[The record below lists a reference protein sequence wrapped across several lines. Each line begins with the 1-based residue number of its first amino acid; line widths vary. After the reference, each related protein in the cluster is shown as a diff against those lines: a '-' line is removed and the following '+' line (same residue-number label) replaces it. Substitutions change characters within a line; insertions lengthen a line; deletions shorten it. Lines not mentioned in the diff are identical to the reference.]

1 VRTLFT
7 LGGTVYHSTV
17 LRYEPSRRGSNCS
30 PRLGRLTLYSAK
42 DYESDVQS
50 QTQNTRSNQ
59 VGDGPSA
66 TPASFDAVTVARS
79 LQSIIRTHA
88 DETERGRRLAAPV
101 VDALR
106 SSGLFSMGLA
116 SAMGGLETPIG
127 AALRAIEEISFA
139 DGASGWNVMI
149 VFDTDLWAGFLSG
162 ASRDLI
168 GAIARPIVT
177 GTLSSPG
184 RIEKSDGGYRIS
196 GRWKFGSGCQH
207 SDVVLVGALLCES
220 GKPVLGP
227 SGAPEMLQIAL
238 RASEV
243 NILDTWRVTGLRG
256 TGSHDFAIDN
266 LVVAAERA
274 LPLNIT
280 TPVEPGPLYAFPMLA
295 SFAVAKGAVALGI
308 ARHAID
314 AFKEIA
320 RSKVPATRT
329 NTLRERPA
337 AQIDLAHAEALVH
350 SARAFLYQSVEE
362 GWRELIAGNLISQQ
376 LRALIRLAATD
387 CVQRCAQ
394 AVDLMY
400 QAAAATA
407 IYESCELERCFRD
420 AHVVNAHIVVQ
431 PAMYEAVGRVL
442 LDLPPNTAVW

>member
-1 VRTLFT
+1 VKRFT
-7 LGGTVYHSTV
+7 DWLD
-17 LRYEPSRRGSNCS
+17 CS
-30 PRLGRLTLYSAK
+30 PMVHRLTPYSAK
-42 DYESDVQS
+42 DYESGVQS
-50 QTQNTRSNQ
+50 QTKAARSNEL
-59 VGDGPSA
+59 VDGSA
-66 TPASFDAVTVARS
+66 ADGASFEAVTVARS
-79 LQSIIRTHA
+79 LHSIIRSHA
-88 DETERGRRLAAPV
+88 EETERGRRLAAPV

-106 SSGLFSMGLA
+106 SSGLFLMGLA

-127 AALRAIEEISFA
+127 VALRAIEEISFA

-149 VFDTDLWAGFLSG
+149 GFDTDLWAGFLRG

-168 GAIARPIVT
+168 RSISRPIVT

-207 SDVVLVGALLCES
+207 SDVVLVGAVLCES
-220 GKPVLGP
+220 GKQVIGRG
-227 SGAPEMLQIAL
+227 GAPELLQIAL
-238 RASEV
+238 RASEL

-266 LVVAAERA
+266 LLVAAERA

-280 TPVEPGPLYAFPMLA
+280 APVEPGPLYAFPMLA

-320 RSKVPATRT
+320 RSKVPATKT
-329 NTLRERPA
+329 SPLRERPA
-337 AQIDLAHAEALVH
+337 VQIDLAHAEALVH

-362 GWRELIAGNLISQQ
+362 GWRELVAGNPISQQ

-387 CVQRCAQ
+387 CVQRCTQ

-400 QAAAATA
+400 HAAAATA

-420 AHVVNAHIVVQ
+420 AHVVTAHIVVQ

-442 LDLPPNTAVW
+442 LDLPPDTAVW

>member
-1 VRTLFT
+1 
-7 LGGTVYHSTV
+7 
-17 LRYEPSRRGSNCS
+17 
-30 PRLGRLTLYSAK
+30 
-42 DYESDVQS
+42 
-50 QTQNTRSNQ
+50 
-59 VGDGPSA
+59 
-66 TPASFDAVTVARS
+66 
-79 LQSIIRTHA
+79 
-88 DETERGRRLAAPV
+88 V

-127 AALRAIEEISFA
+127 LALRAIEEVSYA

-149 VFDTDLWAGFLSG
+149 AFDTDLWAGFLRG

-168 GAIARPIVT
+168 QSLSRPIVS

-184 RIEKSDGGYRIS
+184 RIEESDGGYRIS

-220 GKPVLGP
+220 GKPVMGP
-227 SGAPEMLQIAL
+227 NAAPEMLQIAL

-243 NILDTWRVTGLRG
+243 TILDTWRVTGLRG
-256 TGSHDFAIDN
+256 TGSHDFVIDN
-266 LVVAAERA
+266 LFVAAERA

-280 TPVEPGPLYAFPMLA
+280 APVERGPLYAFPMLA

-320 RSKVPATRT
+320 RSKVPATKT
-329 NTLRERPA
+329 STLRERPA
-337 AQIDLAHAEALVH
+337 AQIGLAHAEALVQ
-350 SARAFLYQSVEE
+350 SARAFLYQTVEE
-362 GWRELIAGNLISQQ
+362 GWRELIAGNPISQQ

-400 QAAAATA
+400 NAAAATA

-420 AHVVNAHIVVQ
+420 AHVVTAHVVVQ

-442 LDLPPNTAVW
+442 LDLPPDTAVW

>member
-1 VRTLFT
+1 
-7 LGGTVYHSTV
+7 
-17 LRYEPSRRGSNCS
+17 
-30 PRLGRLTLYSAK
+30 LTLYSAK
-42 DYESDVQS
+42 DYGSGVQS
-50 QTQNTRSNQ
+50 QRKNTRSKE
-59 VGDGPSA
+59 VDDRLTA
-66 TPASFDAVTVARS
+66 TAASFDPVAVARS

-106 SSGLFSMGLA
+106 SGGLFSMGLA

-127 AALRAIEEISFA
+127 LALRAIEEISFA

-149 VFDTDLWAGFLSG
+149 VFDTDLWAGFLRG

-168 GAIARPIVT
+168 GSIAHPIVT

-220 GKPVLGP
+220 GKPVMDP
-227 SGAPEMLQIAL
+227 SGAPEMLQVAL

-243 NILDTWRVTGLRG
+243 TILDTWRVTGLRG

-266 LVVAAERA
+266 LFVAAERA
-274 LPLNIT
+274 LALNIT
-280 TPVEPGPLYAFPMLA
+280 APVECGPLYAFPMLA

-320 RSKVPATRT
+320 RSKVPATKT
-329 NTLRERPA
+329 KTLRERPT

-362 GWRELIAGNLISQQ
+362 GWSELIAGNPISQQ

-400 QAAAATA
+400 NAAAATA

-420 AHVVNAHIVVQ
+420 AHVVTAHIVVQ

-442 LDLPPNTAVW
+442 LDLPPDTAVW

>member
-1 VRTLFT
+1 MCKVKRTT
-7 LGGTVYHSTV
+7 RG
-17 LRYEPSRRGSNCS
+17 RREMGD
-30 PRLGRLTLYSAK
+30 RLTAAA
-42 DYESDVQS
+42 
-50 QTQNTRSNQ
+50 
-59 VGDGPSA
+59 P
-66 TPASFDAVTVARS
+66 SFDAVTVARS
-79 LQSIIRTHA
+79 LQSIIRAHA
-88 DETERGRRLAAPV
+88 DETERERRLAAPV

-106 SSGLFSMGLA
+106 SGGLFSMGLA

-149 VFDTDLWAGFLSG
+149 VFDTDLWAGFLRG
-162 ASRDLI
+162 ASRELI
-168 GAIARPIVT
+168 GSIPRPIVT

-184 RIEKSDGGYRIS
+184 RIEKTDRGYRIS

-207 SDVVLVGALLCES
+207 SDVVLVGALLCEN
-220 GKPVLGP
+220 GKPVMGP
-227 SGAPEMLQIAL
+227 SGAPELLQLAL

-243 NILDTWRVTGLRG
+243 TILDTWRVTGLRG

-266 LVVAAERA
+266 LFVAAERA

-280 TPVEPGPLYAFPMLA
+280 TPVERGPLYAFPMLA

-320 RSKVPATRT
+320 GARVPATRT
-329 NTLRERPA
+329 NPRREQPT

-362 GWRELIAGNLISQQ
+362 GWRELIAGTPISEQ

-387 CVQRCAQ
+387 CVQRCSQ

-400 QAAAATA
+400 HAAAATA
-407 IYESCELERCFRD
+407 IYEWCELERCFRD
-420 AHVVNAHIVVQ
+420 AHVVTAHIVVQ

-442 LDLPPNTAVW
+442 LDLPPDTAVW

>member
-1 VRTLFT
+1 
-7 LGGTVYHSTV
+7 
-17 LRYEPSRRGSNCS
+17 
-30 PRLGRLTLYSAK
+30 LTLYSAK

-50 QTQNTRSNQ
+50 QTQNTRSSE
-59 VGDGPSA
+59 VGNGPTASA
-66 TPASFDAVTVARS
+66 ASFDAVAVARS
-79 LQSIIRTHA
+79 LQSIIRSYA
-88 DETERGRRLAAPV
+88 DETERGRRLAGPV

-106 SSGLFSMGLA
+106 AGGLFSMGLA

-127 AALRAIEEISFA
+127 SALRAIEEISFA

-149 VFDTDLWAGFLSG
+149 VFDTDLWAGFLRD

-168 GAIARPIVT
+168 GSISHPIVT

-220 GKPVLGP
+220 GKPVMGP
-227 SGAPEMLQIAL
+227 TGAPEMLQIAL

-243 NILDTWRVTGLRG
+243 TILDTWRVTGLRG

-266 LVVAAERA
+266 LFVAAERA

-280 TPVEPGPLYAFPMLA
+280 TPVERGPLYAFPMLA

-314 AFKEIA
+314 AFKDIA
-320 RSKVPATRT
+320 RSKMPATKT
-329 NTLRERPA
+329 ATLREQPS

-362 GWRELIAGNLISQQ
+362 GWRELLAGNPIPQQ

-400 QAAAATA
+400 HAAAATA

-420 AHVVNAHIVVQ
+420 AHVVTAHIVVQ

>member
-1 VRTLFT
+1 MA
-7 LGGTVYHSTV
+7 
-17 LRYEPSRRGSNCS
+17 RGAAH
-30 PRLGRLTLYSAK
+30 RLTLYLAK

-50 QTQNTRSNQ
+50 QTKNARTNE
-59 VGDGPSA
+59 VGGGL
-66 TPASFDAVTVARS
+66 PASGASLDAVSVARS
-79 LQSIIRTHA
+79 LHSIIRSHA

-106 SSGLFSMGLA
+106 SSGLFLMGLA

-127 AALRAIEEISFA
+127 VALRAIEEISFA

-149 VFDTDLWAGFLSG
+149 VFDTDLWAGFLRG

-168 GAIARPIVT
+168 GSISRPIVT

-184 RIEKSDGGYRIS
+184 RIEKSDRGYRIS

-207 SDVVLVGALLCES
+207 SDVVLVGALLSES
-220 GKPVLGP
+220 GKPAVGP
-227 SGAPEMLQIAL
+227 GGAPEMLQIAL

-243 NILDTWRVTGLRG
+243 NVLDTWRVTGLRG

-266 LVVAAERA
+266 LFVSAERA

-280 TPVEPGPLYAFPMLA
+280 KPVEHGPLYAFPMLA

-308 ARHAID
+308 ARHAIA

-320 RSKVPATRT
+320 RTKVPATKT
-329 NTLRERPA
+329 NPLRERPA
-337 AQIDLAHAEALVH
+337 AQIDLAHAEAVVH
-350 SARAFLYQSVEE
+350 SARAFLYQSVEG
-362 GWRELIAGNLISQQ
+362 GWRELLAGNPIPQQ

-387 CVQRCAQ
+387 CVQRCTQ

-400 QAAAATA
+400 HAAAATA

-420 AHVVNAHIVVQ
+420 AHVVTAHIVVQ

-442 LDLPPNTAVW
+442 LDLPPDTAVW

>member
-1 VRTLFT
+1 
-7 LGGTVYHSTV
+7 
-17 LRYEPSRRGSNCS
+17 
-30 PRLGRLTLYSAK
+30 
-42 DYESDVQS
+42 VQS
-50 QTQNTRSNQ
+50 QTKNTRANQ
-59 VGDGPSA
+59 VGDGLATSA
-66 TPASFDAVTVARS
+66 ASFDAVAVARG
-79 LQSIIRTHA
+79 LQSIIRAYA

-106 SSGLFSMGLA
+106 SGGLFSMGLA
-116 SAMGGLETPIG
+116 SAMGGLETPIEV
-127 AALRAIEEISFA
+127 ALRAIEEISFA

-149 VFDTDLWAGFLSG
+149 VFDTDLWAGFLRG

-168 GAIARPIVT
+168 GSMSRPIVT

-196 GRWKFGSGCQH
+196 GRWEFGSGCQH

-220 GKPVLGP
+220 GKPVVGP

-238 RASEV
+238 RASEI

-266 LVVAAERA
+266 LLVAAERA
-274 LPLNIT
+274 LPLNIA
-280 TPVEPGPLYAFPMLA
+280 TPVERGPLYAFPMLA
-295 SFAVAKGAVALGI
+295 SFAVAKGAVSLGI

-320 RSKVPATRT
+320 RSKVPATKT
-329 NTLRERPA
+329 KTLRERPA
-337 AQIDLAHAEALVH
+337 AQIDLAHAEARVH

-362 GWRELIAGNLISQQ
+362 CWRELLAGKPISPQ
-376 LRALIRLAATD
+376 LRALTRLAATD

-400 QAAAATA
+400 HAAAATA

-420 AHVVNAHIVVQ
+420 AHVVTAHIVVQ

-442 LDLPPNTAVW
+442 LDLPPDTAVW

>member
-1 VRTLFT
+1 
-7 LGGTVYHSTV
+7 
-17 LRYEPSRRGSNCS
+17 
-30 PRLGRLTLYSAK
+30 LTLYSAK

-50 QTQNTRSNQ
+50 QTKDTQSNQ
-59 VGDGPSA
+59 VGDGLTVTA
-66 TPASFDAVTVARS
+66 ASFDAVTVARK

-88 DETERGRRLAAPV
+88 EETERERRLAAPV

-127 AALRAIEEISFA
+127 MALRAIEEISFA

-149 VFDTDLWAGFLSG
+149 VFDTDLWAGFLRG

-168 GAIARPIVT
+168 GSLSRPIVT

-184 RIEKSDGGYRIS
+184 RIEKKDGGYHIS

-220 GKPVLGP
+220 GKPVMGP
-227 SGAPEMLQIAL
+227 SGVPEMLQIAL

-243 NILDTWRVTGLRG
+243 TILDTWRVTGLRG
-256 TGSHDFAIDN
+256 TGSHDFAIDD
-266 LVVAAERA
+266 LFVAAERA

-280 TPVEPGPLYAFPMLA
+280 TPVEGGPLYAFPMLA

-320 RSKVPATRT
+320 RSKVQATRT
-329 NTLRERPA
+329 NPLSERA
-337 AQIDLAHAEALVH
+337 TAQIDLAHAEAAVH

-362 GWRELIAGNLISQQ
+362 GWREIIAGNPISQQ

-400 QAAAATA
+400 HAAAATA

-420 AHVVNAHIVVQ
+420 AHVVTAHIVVQ

-442 LDLPPNTAVW
+442 FDLPPDTAAW

>member
-1 VRTLFT
+1 
-7 LGGTVYHSTV
+7 
-17 LRYEPSRRGSNCS
+17 
-30 PRLGRLTLYSAK
+30 LTLYSAK

-50 QTQNTRSNQ
+50 QTKNTLSNRG
-59 VGDGPSA
+59 GDGLTASG
-66 TPASFDAVTVARS
+66 ASFDAVAVARS

-106 SSGLFSMGLA
+106 RGGLFSMGLA
-116 SAMGGLETPIG
+116 SALGGLETPIG
-127 AALRAIEEISFA
+127 VALRAIEEISFA

-149 VFDTDLWAGFLSG
+149 VFDTDLWAGFLKG

-168 GAIARPIVT
+168 GSMLCPIVT

-184 RIEKSDGGYRIS
+184 RIVKSDRGYRIS

-220 GKPVLGP
+220 GKPVMGP
-227 SGAPEMLQIAL
+227 GGAPEMLQIAL

-243 NILDTWRVTGLRG
+243 TILDTWWVTGLRG

-266 LVVAAERA
+266 LFVAAERA

-280 TPVEPGPLYAFPMLA
+280 TPVERGPLYAFPMLA

-320 RSKVPATRT
+320 RSKVPATKT
-329 NTLRERPA
+329 NTLRERPT
-337 AQIDLAHAEALVH
+337 AQIDLAHAEALVR

-362 GWRELIAGNLISQQ
+362 GWRELLAGNPISQQ

-400 QAAAATA
+400 HAAAATA

-420 AHVVNAHIVVQ
+420 AHVVTAHIVVQ
-431 PAMYEAVGRVL
+431 PTMYEAVGRVL
-442 LDLPPNTAVW
+442 LDLPPDTAVW

>member
-1 VRTLFT
+1 VKRFT
-7 LGGTVYHSTV
+7 DWLD
-17 LRYEPSRRGSNCS
+17 CS
-30 PRLGRLTLYSAK
+30 PMVHRLTPYSAK
-42 DYESDVQS
+42 DYESGVQS
-50 QTQNTRSNQ
+50 QTKAARSNEL
-59 VGDGPSA
+59 VDGSA
-66 TPASFDAVTVARS
+66 AGGASFEAVTVARS
-79 LQSIIRTHA
+79 LHSIIRSHA
-88 DETERGRRLAAPV
+88 EETERGRRLAAPV

-106 SSGLFSMGLA
+106 SSGLFLMGLA

-127 AALRAIEEISFA
+127 VALRAIEEISFA

-149 VFDTDLWAGFLSG
+149 GFDTDLWAGFLRG

-168 GAIARPIVT
+168 RSISRPIVT

-207 SDVVLVGALLCES
+207 SDVVLVGAVLCES
-220 GKPVLGP
+220 GKQVIGRG
-227 SGAPEMLQIAL
+227 GAPELLQIAL
-238 RASEV
+238 RASEL

-266 LVVAAERA
+266 LLVAAERA

-280 TPVEPGPLYAFPMLA
+280 APVEPGPLYAFPMLA

-320 RSKVPATRT
+320 RSKVPATKT
-329 NTLRERPA
+329 SPLRERPA
-337 AQIDLAHAEALVH
+337 VQIDLAHAEALVH

-362 GWRELIAGNLISQQ
+362 GWRELIAGNPISQQ

-387 CVQRCAQ
+387 CVQRCTQ

-400 QAAAATA
+400 HAAAATA
-407 IYESCELERCFRD
+407 IYEWCELERCFRD
-420 AHVVNAHIVVQ
+420 AHVVTAHIVVQ

-442 LDLPPNTAVW
+442 LDLPPDTAVW

>member
-1 VRTLFT
+1 MHKSR
-7 LGGTVYHSTV
+7 LG
-17 LRYEPSRRGSNCS
+17 LAANCR
-30 PRLGRLTLYSAK
+30 PRFGRLTLYSAK

-50 QTQNTRSNQ
+50 QTRNTRSNEA
-59 VGDGPSA
+59 GDGPTASA
-66 TPASFDAVTVARS
+66 AAFDVVAVARS

-106 SSGLFSMGLA
+106 SGGLFSMGLA

-127 AALRAIEEISFA
+127 PALRAIEEISFA

-149 VFDTDLWAGFLSG
+149 VFDTDLWAGFLRG

-168 GAIARPIVT
+168 GSISRPIVT

-220 GKPVLGP
+220 GKPVVSP

-243 NILDTWRVTGLRG
+243 TILDTWRVTGLRG

-266 LVVAAERA
+266 LFVAAERA

-280 TPVEPGPLYAFPMLA
+280 TAVERGPLYAFPMLA

-320 RSKVPATRT
+320 RSKVPATKT
-329 NTLRERPA
+329 QTLRERPA
-337 AQIDLAHAEALVH
+337 AQIDLAHAEALVQ

-362 GWRELIAGNLISQQ
+362 GWRELIAGNPISQQ

-400 QAAAATA
+400 HAAAATA
-407 IYESCELERCFRD
+407 IYESCALERCFRD
-420 AHVVNAHIVVQ
+420 AHVVTAHVVVQ

-442 LDLPPNTAVW
+442 LDLPPDTAVW

>member
-1 VRTLFT
+1 V
-7 LGGTVYHSTV
+7 S
-17 LRYEPSRRGSNCS
+17 C
-30 PRLGRLTLYSAK
+30 PRLPRLTLSSAK

-50 QTQNTRSNQ
+50 QTQNTQSNE
-59 VGDGPSA
+59 VGDGPA
-66 TPASFDAVTVARS
+66 TSGASFDAVAAARS
-79 LQSIIRTHA
+79 LQPMIRTHA

-106 SSGLFSMGLA
+106 SGGLFSMGLA

-127 AALRAIEEISFA
+127 LALRAIEEISFA
-139 DGASGWNVMI
+139 DGASGWNAMI
-149 VFDTDLWAGFLSG
+149 VFDTDLWAGFLRG

-168 GAIARPIVT
+168 GSISRPIVT

-184 RIEKSDGGYRIS
+184 RIEKSDEGYRIS

-207 SDVVLVGALLCES
+207 SDVVLVGALLCEN
-220 GKPVLGP
+220 GKPVMGP
-227 SGAPEMLQIAL
+227 SGAPELLQIAL
-238 RASEV
+238 RASEITIV
-243 NILDTWRVTGLRG
+243 DTWRVTGLRG

-266 LVVAAERA
+266 LFVAPERA

-280 TPVEPGPLYAFPMLA
+280 TPVERGPLYAFPMLA

-320 RSKVPATRT
+320 RSKVPATKT
-329 NTLRERPA
+329 NTLRERPT
-337 AQIDLAHAEALVH
+337 AQIDLAHAEALLH

-362 GWRELIAGNLISQQ
+362 GWRELIAGNPISPH

-400 QAAAATA
+400 HAAAATA

-420 AHVVNAHIVVQ
+420 AHVVTAHIVVQ

-442 LDLPPNTAVW
+442 LDLPPDTAVW

>member
-1 VRTLFT
+1 M
-7 LGGTVYHSTV
+7 
-17 LRYEPSRRGSNCS
+17 
-30 PRLGRLTLYSAK
+30 TLYSAK

-50 QTQNTRSNQ
+50 QTKNTQWNE
-59 VGDGPSA
+59 VGDGLTA
-66 TPASFDAVTVARS
+66 TAASFDAVTVARG

-88 DETERGRRLAAPV
+88 EETERERRLAGPV

-106 SSGLFSMGLA
+106 SGGLFSMGLA

-127 AALRAIEEISFA
+127 LALRAIEEISLA

-149 VFDTDLWAGFLSG
+149 VFDTDLWAGFLRG

-168 GAIARPIVT
+168 GSLSRPIVT

-220 GKPVLGP
+220 GRPVVGP

-243 NILDTWRVTGLRG
+243 TILDTWRVTGLRG

-266 LVVAAERA
+266 LFVAAERA

-280 TPVEPGPLYAFPMLA
+280 TPVERGPLYAFPMLA

-320 RSKVPATRT
+320 RSKVPATKT
-329 NTLRERPA
+329 SPLRERTT

-350 SARAFLYQSVEE
+350 SARAFLYQSVDE
-362 GWRELIAGNLISQQ
+362 GWRGLVGGNPISQQ

-400 QAAAATA
+400 HAAAATA

-420 AHVVNAHIVVQ
+420 AHVVTAHIVVQ
-431 PAMYEAVGRVL
+431 PTMYEAVGRVL
-442 LDLPPNTAVW
+442 LDLPPDTAVW